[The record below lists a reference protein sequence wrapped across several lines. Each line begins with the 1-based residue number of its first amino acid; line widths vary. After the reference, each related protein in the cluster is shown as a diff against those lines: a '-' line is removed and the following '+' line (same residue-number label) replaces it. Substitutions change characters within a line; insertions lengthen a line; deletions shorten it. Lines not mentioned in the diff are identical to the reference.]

1 MFINNDTVD
10 PVRKVLNNT
19 LFLVKLFI
27 MLNKR
32 LVKLKT
38 KVRSIDI
45 IIFDILKTIIY
56 MCLKN
61 IFETRT

>member
-10 PVRKVLNNT
+10 PVWKVLNNT

-32 LVKLKT
+32 LVTLKT